1 MSGITRRKVLAGAA
15 AAGLVGAAPAFAAGV
30 TEKYDVV
37 VVGSGSAG
45 FAAAIR
51 AAEAGSSVILLEVNT
66 WFGGASRVA
75 TGIFGCAGHPIQK
88 ALGFKTTPEDLYQL
102 YIGEAAATHTVGEPD
117 VARILADGAIPAA
130 DWLESLGVRWS
141 RKKAQKFFLNIGE
154 GVRLGQVLIPALEA
168 KAKSLGVAMRTRTR
182 ATELITSGGRVTGV
196 ICKTPKGVTRYAA
209 KAVILATGGFEG
221 NPHMIAKYI
230 GDGWDMAGFYCTP
243 ADRGDGQRMGE
254 AAGAEL
260 ADMDVFKANPTI
272 HRFEGNKYNMRP
284 AVNAGA
290 IIVNQ
295 DGVRFMNETGG
306 YWEARKIWALPQ
318 KQAWV
323 VFGDPVLAAD
333 KRLPGLIAAGSIVK
347 AVDAAALEMKTGI
360 NGKALA
366 DTIAAYT
373 KLAET
378 GKDPDFGR
386 ANVKPAFGGSLY
398 AAPISPMIQ
407 GTFGGVKTN
416 AQTEALRPDG
426 SVIPGLYAVGECA
439 ASGLRGL
446 NPQTANAVFGS
457 IAGRQA
463 AAWAKTAL

>member
-1 MSGITRRKVLAGAA
+1 M
-15 AAGLVGAAPAFAAGV
+15 GAAPAFAAGV

-88 ALGFKTTPEDLYQL
+88 ALGFKTTTEDLYQL

-141 RKKAQKFFLNIGE
+141 RKKAQKFFLNIEE

>member
-1 MSGITRRKVLAGAA
+1 MTGITRRKVLAGAA
-15 AAGLVGAAPAFAAGV
+15 AAG
-30 TEKYDVV
+30 
-37 VVGSGSAG
+37 
-45 FAAAIR
+45 
-51 AAEAGSSVILLEVNT
+51 
-66 WFGGASRVA
+66 
-75 TGIFGCAGHPIQK
+75 IFGCAGHPIQK
-88 ALGFKTTPEDLYQL
+88 ALGCKTTPEDLYQL

-141 RKKAQKFFLNIGE
+141 RKKAQKFFLNIEE
-154 GVRLGQVLIPALEA
+154 GFRLGQVLIPALEA

-182 ATELITSGGRVTGV
+182 ATELITPGGRVTGV

-221 NPHMIAKYI
+221 NPHMIEKYI

-333 KRLPGLIAAGSIVK
+333 KRLPGLIAAGSIVT
-347 AVDAAALEMKTGI
+347 AVDANALEMKTGI
-360 NGKALA
+360 NGKALT

-373 KLAET
+373 KLAAT

-386 ANVKPAFGGSLY
+386 GNVKPAFGGKLY

>member
-15 AAGLVGAAPAFAAGV
+15 AAGLVGAAPAFAAGG

-51 AAEAGSSVILLEVNT
+51 
-66 WFGGASRVA
+66 
-75 TGIFGCAGHPIQK
+75 
-88 ALGFKTTPEDLYQL
+88 
-102 YIGEAAATHTVGEPD
+102 GEAAATHTVGEPD

-141 RKKAQKFFLNIGE
+141 RKKAQKFFLNIEE

>member
-1 MSGITRRKVLAGAA
+1 M
-15 AAGLVGAAPAFAAGV
+15 
-30 TEKYDVV
+30 
-37 VVGSGSAG
+37 GSGSAG
-45 FAAAIR
+45 FVSAIR

-141 RKKAQKFFLNIGE
+141 RKKAQKFFLNIEE

-272 HRFEGNKYNMRP
+272 HRFEGNKYNMRL